1 MSDVRAL
8 VFGAGGQLGQM
19 CMNVVPPNVSAH
31 GLARSECDIT
41 DPAALKQ
48 VMGDLRPQVVINAAA
63 YTAVDQAE
71 EDADAA
77 CAANADAPALIAD
90 LCAQHQSRLVHLST
104 DFVFDGKGHKPYVPE
119 AQPSP
124 LGVYGQTKW
133 QGEQAV
139 LERGTAGVVLRTSW
153 VYAPSGRNFV
163 LTMLRLMRDRGEV
176 KVVSDQIGSPTSTRG
191 LAEICW
197 AFALH
202 HDATGIFHWSDAG
215 AISWFDFACA
225 IRDEALK
232 LGLLSRPVVVEPIGS
247 EAFPTKAQRPA
258 YSVLDASGT
267 CLALGV
273 SQQPWRDA
281 LRDVLRSVRHDQEQ
295 SA

>member
-1 MSDVRAL
+1 MSDIRAL
-8 VFGAGGQLGQM
+8 VLGAGGQLGQM
-19 CMNVVPPNVSAH
+19 CMDVAPSNVSAI
-31 GLARSECDIT
+31 GLGRSECDIT
-41 DPAALKQ
+41 DPAALKRA
-48 VMGDLRPQVVINAAA
+48 MGDSRPQVVINAAA

-71 EDADAA
+71 QEADAA
-77 CAANADAPALIAD
+77 RAANADAPALIAD
-90 LCAQHQSRLVHLST
+90 LCGQYQSRLVHVST
-104 DFVFDGKGHKPYVPE
+104 DFVFDGKGHKPYLPE
-119 AQPSP
+119 AQPAP

-139 LERGTAGVVLRTSW
+139 LERGMHGVVLRTSW

-197 AFALH
+197 ALALDH
-202 HDATGIFHWSDAG
+202 EANGIFHWSDAG

-232 LGLLSRPVVVEPIGS
+232 LGLLSRQAVVESISS

-258 YSVLDASGT
+258 YSVLDASAT
-267 CLALGV
+267 CLTLGV

-281 LRDVLRSVRHDQEQ
+281 LRDVLRSVQHDQEQ